1 MLEDTA
7 LRVGDTHL
15 ELMIIPLIEILRL
28 NEVPKSSSQPAL
40 ALIYL
45 ASLHD
50 LFQVLHNVVP
60 DISQSYE

>member
-50 LFQVLHNVVP
+50 LFSSAQRCTRYLAKL
-60 DISQSYE
+60 